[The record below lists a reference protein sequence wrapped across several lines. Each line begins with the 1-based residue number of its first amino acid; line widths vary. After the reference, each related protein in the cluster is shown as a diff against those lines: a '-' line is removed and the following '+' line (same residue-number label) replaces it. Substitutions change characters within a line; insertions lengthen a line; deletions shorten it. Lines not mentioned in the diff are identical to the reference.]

1 MEEKDQK
8 FEFDSVS
15 ARRQGL
21 IRLAGPFASPFRLNS
36 DTEIAEF
43 SQGKADWPIL

>member
-21 IRLAGPFASPFRLNS
+21 IRLAGPFGLSS
-36 DTEIAEF
+36 DMEMAEF
-43 SQGKADWPIL
+43 SQGKANWPTL